1 MSKKTVAIAMS
12 GGVDSSAAAYLLKK
26 QGYNV
31 FGVFMH
37 LWADAEFSKSENACC
52 SLESYLDAK
61 KTAQKIGIKLY
72 TLNLSKDFR
81 KNIVDDFIEQYKS
94 GVTPNPCVR
103 CNQKIKFDLLYNKVK
118 KLGADY
124 LATGHYVILKNN
136 KLYKSN
142 DKIKDQTYFLYQIKN
157 SILKH
162 LLFPIG
168 QYQKK
173 QIWQIA
179 KKNKLIPENK
189 KESQDVCF
197 VPKGKLNLFLKK
209 YIKSKKGSIVEIETN
224 NILGKHEGLFNY
236 TIGQRAGIG
245 GKGPYYIISK
255 NMNKNILYVSNNAQ
269 HEKLFVNKIK
279 IKQVNWLAG
288 QKPEFPLK
296 CTAKCRYGQKE
307 TKVIVGAEHCSAR
320 TNIIVK
326 FKKSQRAITPGQSV
340 VFYKNKQLLGGGIII

>member
-1 MSKKTVAIAMS
+1 MFKKTVAIAMS
-12 GGVDSSAAAYLLKK
+12 GGVDSSVAAYLLKK

-31 FGVFMH
+31 FGIFMH
-37 LWADAEFSKSENACC
+37 LWADPKFSKSENACC

-61 KTAQKIGIKLY
+61 NVAQKIGIKLY
-72 TLNLSKDFR
+72 TLNLSEDF
-81 KNIVDDFIEQYKS
+81 KKEIVNDFIKQYKS

-103 CNQKIKFDLLYNKVK
+103 CNQKIKFALLYNKVK

-136 KLYKSN
+136 KLYKSK

-162 LLFPIG
+162 LLFPVG
-168 QYQKK
+168 LYQKK

-179 KKNKLIPENK
+179 NKNKLIPENK

-197 VPKGKLNLFLKK
+197 VPKRKLNLFLKK

-224 NILGKHEGLFNY
+224 KILGKHDGLFNC

-245 GKGPYYIISK
+245 GQGPYYIVSK
-255 NMNKNILYVSNNAQ
+255 NLNKNILYISNNPQ
-269 HEKLFVNKIK
+269 HEKLFVKEIK

-288 QKPEFPLK
+288 QKPKFPLK

-307 TKVIVGAEHCSAR
+307 FKVIVGAKQCSAL
-320 TNIIVK
+320 TK
-326 FKKSQRAITPGQSV
+326 QRAITPGQSI